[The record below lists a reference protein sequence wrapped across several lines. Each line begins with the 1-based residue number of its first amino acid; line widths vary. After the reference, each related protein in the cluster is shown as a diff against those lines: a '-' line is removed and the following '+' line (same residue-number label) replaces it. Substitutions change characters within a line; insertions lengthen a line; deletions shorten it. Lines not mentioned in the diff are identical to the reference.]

1 MIKFM
6 YQPLKSNATVF
17 STIESSFSLSIKK
30 VVLMTFILHEV
41 SCVPQQFVG
50 SWLLKNLSLFL
61 HVKDNILFASHWV
74 KYCHGTLHWMF
85 VVKLWTSNVYSKF
98 LCSFCHSCSDYSTF
112 VYSLLWTLI
121 FFTLLCLL
129 L

>member
-17 STIESSFSLSIKK
+17 STRESPFSLSLKK

-41 SCVPQQFVG
+41 SCVPLQFVG
-50 SWLLKNLSLFL
+50 SWLLKNLSLYL
-61 HVKDNILFASHWV
+61 QVKDNILFASHSA

-85 VVKLWTSNVYSKF
+85 VVKL
-98 LCSFCHSCSDYSTF
+98 
-112 VYSLLWTLI
+112 
-121 FFTLLCLL
+121 
-129 L
+129 